1 MREGE
6 ENEQNREKLIIER
19 VKIDYGEKEK
29 RIKIPVNE
37 WIERDEFEI
46 HKKKMIYKEGGDM
59 FFIILCQ
66 NSLAPTSK
74 KNIFIH

>member
-37 WIERDEFEI
+37 
-46 HKKKMIYKEGGDM
+46 
-59 FFIILCQ
+59 
-66 NSLAPTSK
+66 
-74 KNIFIH
+74 